1 MKTYNKICI
10 IGVGLIGG
18 SLGLALK
25 RHKIAS
31 HIAGFGRN
39 PSRLKEAKK
48 LGAIDSC
55 HLNLKD
61 AVKDSDIIVIATPV
75 GKIAGFAREV
85 FRYAKKGAIVI
96 DTGSTK
102 SSIVSL
108 IERMKPPGINF
119 VGCHPLAG
127 SEKSGIR
134 HASSN
139 LFNNSH
145 CIIAKTK
152 KTDEVSLKEV
162 LSIWE
167 RVKAK
172 VVIMSPDAHD
182 RLLAFISHLP
192 HVLSVALVHTVS
204 SNDFKFAAGG
214 LTDTT
219 RIASSEPIMWRDIC
233 LTNKANILKAID
245 NYKRNL
251 DKIAQHIRTS
261 DASGILREFKRAN
274 EKRSIH
280 LR

>member
-1 MKTYNKICI
+1 MKTYKFSI

-18 SLGLALK
+18 SLGMALK

-39 PSRLKEAKK
+39 PSRLKEAKR

-75 GKIAGFAREV
+75 GKIAVFAREV

-96 DTGSTK
+96 DAGSTK
-102 SSIVSL
+102 SKIVSL
-108 IERMKPPGINF
+108 IESMKPHGINF

-127 SEKSGIR
+127 SEKYGVR
-134 HASSN
+134 NASLN
-139 LFNNSH
+139 LFDNSH
-145 CIIAKTK
+145 CIITKTK
-152 KTDEVSLKEV
+152 KTDKISLKAIS
-162 LSIWE
+162 SIWE
-167 RVKAK
+167 RIKTK

-204 SNDFKFAAGG
+204 SNDFEFAAGG
-214 LTDTT
+214 LTDMT
-219 RIASSEPIMWRDIC
+219 RIASSEPVMWRDIC

-251 DKIAQHIRTS
+251 DRIARCIRTS
-261 DASGILREFKRAN
+261 DASGILRGFKMAN
-274 EKRSIH
+274 KKRGAH
-280 LR
+280 LK